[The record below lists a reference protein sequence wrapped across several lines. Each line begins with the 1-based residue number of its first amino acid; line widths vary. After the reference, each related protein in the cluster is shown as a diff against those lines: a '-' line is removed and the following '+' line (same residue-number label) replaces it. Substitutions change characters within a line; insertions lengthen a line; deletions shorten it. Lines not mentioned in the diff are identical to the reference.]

1 MWDKIKK
8 ADKELG
14 LPEIPYPTTSPQEL
28 AVLKEAYISIDLT
41 EEDRTLWGKRIYA
54 FVTRRWDN
62 DEDEMGTNADFPATP
77 GVYLLYDEDDAT
89 EWAALWYWFG
99 GDWAIEV
106 YGDKKGDFNFEI
118 IPMPDETGDGESIFE
133 RHEQAGIWIRLLD
146 LRDRVVDIS
155 NHLLNW
161 VVTKDLDKLL
171 S

>member
-54 FVTRRWDN
+54 FVTRRWD
-62 DEDEMGTNADFPATP
+62 DADGRDVFVHSAIEDGTNADFPATP

-99 GDWAIEV
+99 GDWAI
-106 YGDKKGDFNFEI
+106 
-118 IPMPDETGDGESIFE
+118 
-133 RHEQAGIWIRLLD
+133 
-146 LRDRVVDIS
+146 
-155 NHLLNW
+155 
-161 VVTKDLDKLL
+161 
-171 S
+171 